1 MAVKAAAHLYLHK
14 LPDTYSAE
22 KQLIKSLPRMARA
35 SADPQPSQAFLDH
48 LEETQGQVARID
60 EVVELLNRKLKRIK
74 SAAMGPGG
82 RRQGSDRRN
91 RKGSGA

>member
-35 SADPQPSQAFLDH
+35 SADPQPSQAFLEH
-48 LEETQGQVARID
+48 
-60 EVVELLNRKLKRIK
+60 
-74 SAAMGPGG
+74 P
-82 RRQGSDRRN
+82 
-91 RKGSGA
+91 